1 MDNYKK
7 ELKSVE
13 EKINKNELTSKEEL
27 ENHLMELKNRGILTL
42 AQANCVKEE
51 LLPLVENGTKKSSGK
66 RITRTPQSELFDF

>member
-27 ENHLMELKNRGILTL
+27 NNHLMELKNRGILTL

-51 LLPLVENGTKKSSGK
+51 LLPLVEKENKKGSGK

>member
-13 EKINKNELTSKEEL
+13 EKINKNELTTKEEL
-27 ENHLMELKNRGILTL
+27 NNHLMELKNRGILTL

-51 LLPLVENGTKKSSGK
+51 LLPLVENVTKKSSGK